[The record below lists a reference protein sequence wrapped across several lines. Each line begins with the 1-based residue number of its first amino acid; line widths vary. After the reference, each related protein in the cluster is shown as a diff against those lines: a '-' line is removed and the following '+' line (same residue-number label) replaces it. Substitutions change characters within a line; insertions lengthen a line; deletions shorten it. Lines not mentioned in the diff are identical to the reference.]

1 MPGLG
6 EMFPLAL
13 GAGAIARDLTLVL
26 GACAAVAMLFHRLK
40 LEAIPGFLV
49 AGVLLGP
56 GVFGL
61 VEASETVT
69 QMSSLAVVLLL
80 FGIGL
85 HLDMGAIRRGMVHIL
100 AIGAV
105 STLLFAS
112 AAWLALSLAGLPPPV
127 GLVIALALAMSST
140 AVLVRMLTTRR
151 EFTTVHGRV
160 GLGTAIVQDL
170 VAVIALAVI
179 PPLGRWA
186 GVPQGHEPDAI
197 GQLPGWLAEMAR
209 AGVALGGVTLML
221 LAGRALL
228 PRLLA
233 AVAKTGSGELMLI
246 VAGAIA
252 FGSAVLTRL
261 LGFSPEMGAFLAGLL
276 LAGTPFRY
284 QLSGQLAPLRDLFM
298 AVFFTAVGLQLDVPT
313 LISGWW
319 IVLLGAAGVIV
330 VKWFA
335 LGVSGWALGMSATTA
350 AVAATSLA
358 NAGEFTLVI
367 LNEASRLQL
376 VSGPHAAL
384 VTAVVIVTLVVSP
397 LLMEPGRVFAR
408 RLARVPL
415 AGGRSTPAIPRA
427 QIENE
432 GETDR
437 ETGAEDVGE
446 RGGKSVPRGVIVAG
460 FGPVGRALADSFD
473 RRGIPFTVIELN
485 PGTVERQARLGRRF
499 VYGDATNAEVLE
511 SAGVRAVDAVILTFP
526 DDDATLRAV
535 GLIRTLA
542 PGVFIAA
549 RTNYLSGSLAAR
561 SLGADHVT
569 VEELA
574 CAQAMEREVLEK
586 LSTRGARPGPSPA

>member
-1 MPGLG
+1 MSGAAVV
-6 EMFPLAL
+6 EAFPVAL
-13 GAGAIARDLTLVL
+13 GAGSIARDLTFVL
-26 GACAAVAMLFHRLK
+26 GACAGVAMLFHRLR

-100 AIGAV
+100 AIGAI

-112 AAWLALSLAGLPPPV
+112 AAWLALSLAGLSPPV
-127 GLVIALALAMSST
+127 GLVIALAVSMSST
-140 AVLVRMLTTRR
+140 AVLVRLLTSRR

-170 VAVIALAVI
+170 GAVIALAVI

-186 GVPQGHEPDAI
+186 GVPQADEPAAI
-197 GQLPGWLAEMAR
+197 GQLPKWLAEMAR

-233 AVAKTGSGELMLI
+233 LVAKTGSGELMLI

-252 FGSAVLTRL
+252 FGSAVLTHV

-284 QLSGQLAPLRDLFM
+284 QLSGQLAPMRDLFM
-298 AVFFTAVGLQLDVPT
+298 AVFFTAVGLQLDVQA
-313 LISGWW
+313 LVSGWW

-335 LGVSGWALGMSATTA
+335 VGVSGWAMGMSATTA
-350 AVAATSLA
+350 AVAASYLA

-367 LNEASRLQL
+367 LNEAARRQV
-376 VSGPHAAL
+376 VSAPHAAL
-384 VTAVVIVTLVVSP
+384 VTAVVIVTLIVSP
-397 LLMEPGRVFAR
+397 LFMEPGRMFAR
-408 RLARVPL
+408 RLSRVPL
-415 AGGRSTPAIPRA
+415 AGGRSAPAIP
-427 QIENE
+427 QS
-432 GETDR
+432 
-437 ETGAEDVGE
+437 EDEMRSEVGS
-446 RGGKSVPRGVIVAG
+446 GGVPRGVIIAG

-473 RRGIPFTVIELN
+473 RRKISFTVIELN

-511 SAGVRAVDAVILTFP
+511 SAGVRRADAVILTFP
-526 DDDATLRAV
+526 DDEATLRAV
-535 GLIRTLA
+535 RLIRALA
-542 PGVFIAA
+542 PGAFIAA

-574 CAQAMEREVLEK
+574 CAQAMEREVIEK
-586 LSTRGARPGPSPA
+586 LSSRGASPDPSPA